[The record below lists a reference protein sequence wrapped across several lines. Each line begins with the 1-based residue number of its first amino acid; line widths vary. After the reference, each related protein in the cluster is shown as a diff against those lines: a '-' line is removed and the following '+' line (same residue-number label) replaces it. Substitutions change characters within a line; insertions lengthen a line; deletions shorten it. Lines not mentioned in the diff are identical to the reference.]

1 MFNDKKADPIRQRAS
16 REMRSI
22 IRQQVEAMREYNRA
36 KREEEDR
43 KKSEG

>member
-1 MFNDKKADPIRQRAS
+1 MFVEKKPDPIRQRAKS
-16 REMRSI
+16 EMGHI
-22 IRQQVEAMREYNRA
+22 IRRQLEAMREYNRA